1 MSVRYLSDTE
11 HPARHHHPLANRWVL
26 ALLRSPVHH
35 LLDPGLCEL
44 RFLGRRSGTE
54 IALPVIYARD
64 GNRTVV
70 LIGDA
75 PGKTWWRNFRTPY
88 PVRIHRGGRTRPG
101 TGRVLAP
108 ADDGY
113 LHAAYVYTK
122 RHGLVPQ
129 PTDRLLVIDPS
140 EGA

>member
-1 MSVRYLSDTE
+1 MVVRHLSEAE
-11 HPARHHHPLANRWVL
+11 HPARHHHPLANRCVL
-26 ALLRSPVHH
+26 GLLRSPAHH

-44 RFLGRRSGTE
+44 RFRGRRSGAE

-64 GNRTVV
+64 GDQMVV

-88 PVRIHRGGRTRPG
+88 PVRILRGGRSRSG
-101 TGRVLAP
+101 TGRVLRP
-108 ADDGY
+108 GDADY

-129 PTDRLLVIDPS
+129 PTDRLLVIDPA